1 MKILRRK
8 SDNVV
13 IFAGE
18 DSISITVVANN
29 AFWVDHGNGNKYT
42 MQDADQFEVIE
53 DVTLPD
59 GFDTKKHTLTKNGA
73 DEWVWGDNPKWAAEQ
88 AWRARAT
95 SKGPKDPQPYPS
107 WTFNEDKWEWIP
119 PTKCPAGFDGRWD
132 EDNQTWVER

>member
-59 GFDTKKHTLTKNGA
+59 GFDTKK
-73 DEWVWGDNPKWAAEQ
+73 
-88 AWRARAT
+88 R
-95 SKGPKDPQPYPS
+95 
-107 WTFNEDKWEWIP
+107 
-119 PTKCPAGFDGRWD
+119 C
-132 EDNQTWVER
+132 